1 MYRTLKIEHAAGYA
15 ILTLNRPEA
24 MNALSRE
31 LLAEL
36 RSAVAELEQD
46 PEVRVLILTG
56 AGRAFCA
63 GLDLKEISTIGL
75 PAFGENNEF
84 DPVRALARFCGPV
97 IAAVNGVAITGG
109 FELALQCDVILAAQ
123 SARFADTHARVGV
136 VPGWGLS
143 QKLSRLIG
151 IYRAKEISLT
161 GRRHAVRRSAH
172 AHCLQGADR

>member
-1 MYRTLKIEHAAGYA
+1 MYRTLKTEHAAGYA
-15 ILTLNRPEA
+15 ILSLNRPEV

-36 RSAVAELEQD
+36 RSAVAELKQD
-46 PEVRVLILTG
+46 PEVRVLILAG
-56 AGRAFCA
+56 AGRAICG

-84 DPVRALARFCGPV
+84 DPVRALARFRGPV
-97 IAAVNGVAITGG
+97 IAAVNGAAITGG

-143 QKLSRLIG
+143 QKLSRPAAIHRPNKIPLTPHF
-151 IYRAKEISLT
+151 ISP
-161 GRRHAVRRSAH
+161 
-172 AHCLQGADR
+172 